1 MGKGRLTIGQG
12 MIQGSGDDSAGTAPG
27 LIRPLAPR
35 DIPQVV
41 AWARAEGF
49 CPGEGDVASFRHTD
63 RQGLWVKELNGQL
76 IGCIAGVRYNASYG
90 FIGLFL
96 VDPALRGQGHG
107 LHLWRTAMAHLAD
120 LPCIGLEAAL
130 ERVEDYR
137 GWGFRAASPTR
148 RWRRQASGDE
158 RPPDPD
164 DGLELVQGRR
174 LPRRAV
180 QAYDALREPSPRPH
194 FLADWLG
201 QKAGT
206 VLALIDGQGRCH
218 GFGRIRPCLLRQG
231 TGWRI
236 GPLLADSPQLAE
248 RLLLGM
254 LARHRG
260 EVLIDVPGAN
270 PHGDPLMGRL
280 GFQPQGTVLRMYRG
294 EPPRVGLGD
303 VYGLACLELG

>member
-1 MGKGRLTIGQG
+1 MIERQGDGGSARAPGRL
-12 MIQGSGDDSAGTAPG
+12 
-27 LIRPLAPR
+27 RPLAPR

-49 CPGEGDVASFRHTD
+49 CPGAGDVASYRHTD
-63 RQGLWVKELNGQL
+63 RQGLWVKELEHQL

-107 LHLWRTAMAHLAD
+107 LDLWRTAMDHLAA
-120 LPCIGLEAAL
+120 LPCIGLEAAP

-137 GWGFRAASPTR
+137 SWGFRPASPTR
-148 RWRRQASGDE
+148 RWQAVATGDE
-158 RPPDPD
+158 RPIDPH
-164 DGLELVQGRR
+164 DGLNLVKGKH
-174 LPRRAV
+174 LPQRAV

-206 VLALIDGQGRCH
+206 VLALIDGQGQCH
-218 GFGRIRPCLLRQG
+218 GFGRIRPCLLRRG

-236 GPLLADSPQLAE
+236 GPLLADSPALAE

-254 LARHRG
+254 LARHPG
-260 EVLIDVPGAN
+260 VVLVDVPGAN
-270 PHGDPLMGRL
+270 PHGDPLMLRL
-280 GFQPQGTVLRMYRG
+280 GFQPQSTVLRMYRG